1 MSVVAAI
8 RHVSERF
15 GGHCLGMPDEI
26 LLRQQLPPEFCPE
39 WLVEFLKS
47 CPIIGTTIELSEE
60 DDLSGQGAEMLW
72 MPAHQIVDEMVN
84 ASPGREAA
92 PLGYLAF
99 GSCLIGSGDP
109 YFMDLSKGS
118 DDPPII
124 RIPHV
129 AAVREPL
136 DQGQIERVAV
146 SLSELLLRSTVLY
159 VPSLADAHR

>member
-26 LLRQQLPPEFCPE
+26 LLRQQLPPELCPE

-84 ASPGREAA
+84 ASPVGATG
-92 PLGYLAF
+92 PLPCPETGAQSQWSPL
-99 GSCLIGSGDP
+99 CP
-109 YFMDLSKGS
+109 YFLTTGAK
-118 DDPPII
+118 
-124 RIPHV
+124 
-129 AAVREPL
+129 
-136 DQGQIERVAV
+136 
-146 SLSELLLRSTVLY
+146 
-159 VPSLADAHR
+159 